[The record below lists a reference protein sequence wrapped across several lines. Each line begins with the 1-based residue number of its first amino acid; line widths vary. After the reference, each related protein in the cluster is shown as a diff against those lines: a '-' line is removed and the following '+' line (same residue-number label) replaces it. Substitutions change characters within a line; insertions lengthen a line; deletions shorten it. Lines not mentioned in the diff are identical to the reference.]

1 VVSDRETYFVGEG
14 KTRKKLTATPPLSDE
29 QNHRTG
35 CWVMGM
41 AIARGDLPD
50 NETLPSASKIDSFGE
65 WYSFVRMKS
74 VDVYIWR
81 AKGSSV
87 GHAMMPQTC
96 SKTVL
101 LSQFPHRF
109 GAQTQLTGPNI
120 QYSFEETYK
129 TEARRADHIFVI
141 KLANGAALRVEADKQ
156 VRATRWSPAPQHTE
170 TPFRLGVNPHL
181 TTHCAWAVKEA
192 LQAGGLPL
200 ADGTVTSQ
208 LTTYLPDMLAD
219 ALMSLMGKRKFGH
232 SWSIFTRNQPW
243 CPVPL

>member
-1 VVSDRETYFVGEG
+1 L
-14 KTRKKLTATPPLSDE
+14 RKAECLSLKSADLLA
-29 QNHRTG
+29 QPCKVCGQDGGGNADGLLGH
-35 CWVMGM
+35 
-41 AIARGDLPD
+41 GDGYSKGNLSD

-65 WYSFVRMKS
+65 WYSFYRMIV

-87 GHAMMPQTC
+87 GHAMMTQTC

-109 GAQTQLTGPNI
+109 GGKTQLTGPNTRFT
-120 QYSFEETYK
+120 FEQTYT

-141 KLANGAALRVEADKQ
+141 KAPKAPSLLKEADFQYK
-156 VRATRWSPAPQHTE
+156 ASWWSPTPQHTE
-170 TPFRLGVNPHL
+170 APARIPANPHF

-219 ALMSLMGKRKFGH
+219 ALLNLTGKRKFGH
-232 SWSIFTRNQPW
+232 SWSIATRNQPW